1 MHTKYMS
8 KIAIHIESYLS
19 MHTNNKKNKYAQ
31 IKQIR
36 IFTC

>member
-8 KIAIHIESYLS
+8 KLAIHIKSYSS
-19 MHTNNKKNKYAQ
+19 MHTNNNKNNYAQ

-36 IFTC
+36 ISTC